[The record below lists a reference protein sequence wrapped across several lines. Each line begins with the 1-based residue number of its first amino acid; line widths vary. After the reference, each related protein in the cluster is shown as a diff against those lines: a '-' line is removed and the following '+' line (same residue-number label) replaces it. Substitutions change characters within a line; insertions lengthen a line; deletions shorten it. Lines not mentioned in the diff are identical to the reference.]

1 LRLALTL
8 FLFSVSASVRAQT
21 YTLRAGDVTM
31 QIDSSGARY
40 GFWRSGKPVLAAS
53 PAAGLVLAGEAVTH
67 ATKILCSPAKC
78 SFRIATASGERGTL
92 EVQLTPHSAQLH
104 FLPMSHGL
112 EVRFVTGGAQPA
124 FGLADDAVLNKNY
137 STDVTGFADD
147 HFLSGEGLVRL
158 VSNFI
163 IYPAQQFAVLLIDPD
178 TKIVHTS
185 ASEIVQG
192 VQHAPA
198 EGTTLQYFFGGM
210 HEIYDDYRLA
220 RMHAGYKVFPPKYEM
235 FGVGW
240 EAFGALGW
248 QTDQNTIK
256 ASVDRYLSLGY
267 PLQWIVI
274 GSGFWPA
281 PRQFK
286 ATTSFGMFDQVKYP
300 DPRALIAHFH
310 DERIKVLLGLR
321 ISFIT
326 DGPFSADGVAH
337 HYFLS
342 ENGQAIVFHGSWP
355 KSPYYLLDAHNPA
368 ALDWY
373 MGLTNRW
380 KAFGVD
386 GYKEDFYGYH
396 NLRDDKIDPVND
408 RLMAEGA
415 DIIERNG
422 YLSVDGDLQR
432 VNDFNYNQDQD
443 RGPVNAL
450 ALAYSGFPF
459 VYPDIVGGTFGEQ
472 RFSATRTPAMET
484 YIERNA
490 QWAALHSSMSM
501 GEPPWSFQNP
511 EVGKIMLAAARL
523 HDRLQP
529 YLYSFALRATRDGFP
544 WTMTP
549 LPIAYP
555 ERRTTYERENARV
568 RGYEWLIG
576 DALLATP
583 LYGNDY
589 ASAGTRDI
597 YLPPG
602 QWMDYDTGKLYPGD
616 TTLTA
621 FALPPEKT
629 PLFVGGSGVV
639 LEKSG
644 GAIVAR
650 VYPHAPIGKTIF
662 TLPGAAQNTTVTV
675 SHGRAQTVT
684 VLDGRSSVPAR
695 LNRYAWEFAVLPG
708 HTYGVELPRP

>member
-1 LRLALTL
+1 LRPTIALL
-8 FLFSVSASVRAQT
+8 LLSMSAPLYGQT
-21 YTLRAGDVTM
+21 YTLHAGDVTM
-31 QIDSSGARY
+31 QIDGAGARY
-40 GFWRSGKPVLAAS
+40 GFRQNGQPVVEPS
-53 PAAGLVLAGEAVTH
+53 PSAGMIIGGEALTH
-67 ATKILCSPAKC
+67 ATRISCSPAKC
-78 SFRIATASGERGTL
+78 SFRVATAGGDRGTL
-92 EVQLTPHSAQLH
+92 VVQLTPHTAQLH
-104 FLPMSHGL
+104 FVPLSPGV
-112 EVRFVTGGAQPA
+112 EVRFITTGAQPA
-124 FGLADDAVLNKNY
+124 FGLADDAVLNRNF
-137 STDVTGFADD
+137 STDVTGFAND

-163 IYPAQQFAVLLIDPD
+163 IYPAQRFAMVLIDPNA
-178 TKIVHTS
+178 KIVHTS

-192 VQHAPA
+192 VQRAPA
-198 EGTTLQYFFGGM
+198 EGTTLQYFFGDM
-210 HEIYDDYRLA
+210 HQIYAEYRLA
-220 RMHAGYKVFPPKYEM
+220 RMHAGYKVLAPKYEM

-248 QTDQNTIK
+248 QTDQKTIT
-256 ASVDRYLSLGY
+256 ASVDRYLSLRY
-267 PLQWIVI
+267 PLKWIVI

-281 PRQFK
+281 PREFN
-286 ATTSFGMFDQVKYP
+286 ATTSFGLFDKIKYP
-300 DPRALIAHFH
+300 DPRGLTAHFH
-310 DERIKVLLGLR
+310 NEDLKVLLGLR

-326 DGPFSADGVAH
+326 DGPFSAEGVSH

-342 ENGQAIVFHGSWP
+342 ENGQALVFHGSWP
-355 KSPYYLLDAHNPA
+355 KSPYYLLDAHNSA

-373 MGLTNRW
+373 MELTNRW
-380 KAFGVD
+380 KVFGVD

-432 VNDFNYNQDQD
+432 VNDFNYDQDQD

-472 RFSATRTPAMET
+472 HFSTQRTPAMET

-490 QWAALHSSMSM
+490 QWAAVHSSMSM

-511 EVGKIMLAAARL
+511 QVGQIMLSAAQL

-529 YLYSFALRATRDGFP
+529 YLYSFALRATQDGFP

-555 ERRTTYERENARV
+555 EQRATYERENAKV

-589 ASAGTRDI
+589 ATAETRDV

-602 QWMDYDTGKLYPGD
+602 QWMDYDTGKLYQGN
-616 TTLTA
+616 TTLTG
-621 FALPPEKT
+621 FALPTAKT
-629 PLFVGGSGVV
+629 PLFVGGSAVV

-644 GAIVAR
+644 KTIVAR
-650 VYPHAPIGKTIF
+650 VYPHAPAGKSVF
-662 TLPGAAQNTTVTV
+662 TLPGAAENTTVTV
-675 SHGRAQTVT
+675 SHKSAAATM
-684 VLDGRSSVPAR
+684 VLDGGSHAPSR
-695 LNRYAWEFAVLPG
+695 LDRYAWEFAVLPG
-708 HTYGVELPRP
+708 HAYQVELPAR

>member
-1 LRLALTL
+1 LRPTLALL
-8 FLFSVSASVRAQT
+8 LLLMSAPLYGQT
-21 YTLRAGDVTM
+21 YTLQAGDLTM
-31 QIDSSGARY
+31 TIDGKSASY
-40 GFWRSGKPVLAAS
+40 GFKQNGHPVVEPSSSAGMVIGGEPVTQAS
-53 PAAGLVLAGEAVTH
+53 RTS
-67 ATKILCSPAKC
+67 CSTARC
-78 SFRIATASGERGTL
+78 SFHLATASGDRGTL
-92 EVQLTPHSAQLH
+92 TVELRAHAAEL
-104 FLPMSHGL
+104 
-112 EVRFVTGGAQPA
+112 RFAPLSPGMETRFITAGAQPA
-124 FGLADDAVLNKNY
+124 YGLADDAVLNKNY
-137 STDVTGFADD
+137 STDVTGFSND

-163 IYPAQQFAVLLIDPD
+163 IYPAQRFAVLLIDPNA
-178 TKIVHTS
+178 KIVHTS
-185 ASEIVQG
+185 AAEIVQG

-198 EGTTLQYFFGGM
+198 EGTTVQYFFGDM
-210 HEIYDDYRLA
+210 HQIYSGYRLA
-220 RMHAGYKVFPPKYEM
+220 RIRAGYKVLPPKYEM

-248 QTDQNTIK
+248 QTDQTTITT
-256 ASVDRYLSLGY
+256 SVDRYVSLGY
-267 PLQWIVI
+267 PLKWIVI

-281 PRQFK
+281 PREFN
-286 ATTSFGMFDQVKYP
+286 ATTSFGLFDKVKYP
-300 DPRALIAHFH
+300 DPHGLTAHFH
-310 DERIKVLLGLR
+310 DEHLKVLLGLR

-326 DGPFSADGVAH
+326 DGPFSAEGVAH

-368 ALDWY
+368 ALGWY
-373 MGLTNRW
+373 MELTNRW
-380 KAFGVD
+380 KTFGVD

-432 VNDFNYNQDQD
+432 VNDFNYDQDQD

-472 RFSATRTPAMET
+472 HFSTQRTPAMET

-501 GEPPWSFQNP
+501 GEPPWSFQNAQ
-511 EVGKIMLAAARL
+511 VGQIMLAAAQL

-529 YLYSFALRATRDGFP
+529 YLYSFALRATEDGFP

-555 ERRTTYERENARV
+555 QQRETYARENAKV

-583 LYGNDY
+583 LYGNDC
-589 ASAGTRDI
+589 ATAQTRDV

-602 QWMDYDTGKLYPGD
+602 QWMDYDTGKVYQGN
-616 TTLTA
+616 TTLTG
-621 FALPPEKT
+621 FALPAGKT

-639 LEKSG
+639 LEKKSKT
-644 GAIVAR
+644 IVAR
-650 VYPHAPIGKTIF
+650 VYPHAPGGKSVF
-662 TLPGAAQNTTVTV
+662 TLPGATQQTTVTV
-675 SHGRAQTVT
+675 SLKNTAGASVR
-684 VLDGRSSVPAR
+684 DGASQVPSR
-695 LNRYAWEFAVLPG
+695 LERFAWEFAVDPG
-708 HTYGVELPRP
+708 HTYQVALPVR

>member
-1 LRLALTL
+1 LRSTVAV
-8 FLFSVSASVRAQT
+8 FLLSIGVSLYGQT
-21 YTLRAGDVTM
+21 CTLRAGSITM
-31 QIDSSGARY
+31 TIDEGGARY
-40 GFWRSGKPVLAAS
+40 GFARSGQAVVGPAATAGLVIGGKPVTRAAKTS
-53 PAAGLVLAGEAVTH
+53 CSGAEASFSISTADGEQGTWTVH
-67 ATKILCSPAKC
+67 LMPERATLRFIPSKP
-78 SFRIATASGERGTL
+78 GG
-92 EVQLTPHSAQLH
+92 
-104 FLPMSHGL
+104 
-112 EVRFVTGGAQPA
+112 EVRFVTAGVHPA
-124 FGLADDAVLNKNY
+124 FGLADAAVLNKNY

-163 IYPAQQFAVLLIDPD
+163 VYPAQQFALLLIDPN

-185 ASEIVQG
+185 ETEIVQG
-192 VQHAPA
+192 VQRAPA
-198 EGTTLQYFFGGM
+198 EGTTLEYFFGDM
-210 HEIYDDYRLA
+210 HQIYREYRLA
-220 RMHAGYKVFPPKYEM
+220 RIRAGYKILPPKYEM

-248 QTDQNTIK
+248 DTDQKTIGG
-256 ASVDRYLSLGY
+256 SIDRYLALGY

-281 PRQFK
+281 PREFN
-286 ATTSFGMFDQVKYP
+286 ATTSFGMFDEAKYP
-300 DPRALIAHFH
+300 DPKALMAHFH
-310 DERIKVLLGLR
+310 DEHLKVLLGLR

-326 DGPFSADGVAH
+326 DGPFSAEGVAH

-342 ENGQAIVFHGSWP
+342 EGGEAKVFHGSWP
-355 KSPYYLLDAHNPA
+355 KSPYFLLDAHNPA

-373 MGLTNRW
+373 IDLTNRW

-408 RLMAEGA
+408 RLMAEHA

-422 YLSVDGDLQR
+422 YLSVDGDLHR
-432 VNDFNYNQDQD
+432 INDFNYDQDQD

-472 RFSATRTPAMET
+472 HFSTQRTPRMET

-501 GEPPWSFQNP
+501 GEPPWSFKNP
-511 EVGKIMLAAARL
+511 EVGRIMLAAAKL

-529 YLYSFALRATRDGFP
+529 YLYSFALRATGDGFP

-549 LPIAYP
+549 LPLAYP
-555 ERRTTYERENARV
+555 KQAAVYDRENAKV

-589 ASAGTRDI
+589 ESAQTRDI

-602 QWMDYDTGKLYPGD
+602 QWMDYETGRLFQGN
-616 TTLTA
+616 TTLHGY
-621 FALPPEKT
+621 ALPPAKT
-629 PLFVGGSGVV
+629 ALFVGGSGVV
-639 LEKSG
+639 LEKAGS
-644 GAIVAR
+644 AIVAR
-650 VYPHAPIGKTIF
+650 VYPHAPAGKNIF
-662 TLPGAAQNTTVTV
+662 TLPGAARETTVV
-675 SHGRAQTVT
+675 VVHGSVPAAK
-684 VLDGRSSVPAR
+684 VLDGDAPSSAA
-695 LNRYAWEFAVLPG
+695 LERYAWQFPLLAG
-708 HTYGVELPRP
+708 HTYHVTLLGK

>member
-1 LRLALTL
+1 LRPILALL
-8 FLFSVSASVRAQT
+8 LLLVSAPLYGQT
-21 YTLRAGDVTM
+21 YTLHAGDLTM
-31 QIDSSGARY
+31 TIEGAGARY
-40 GFWRSGKPVLAAS
+40 GFKQNGHPVVEPSSSSGMVIGGEPVMHAS
-53 PAAGLVLAGEAVTH
+53 
-67 ATKILCSPAKC
+67 KISCSTDKC
-78 SFRIATASGERGTL
+78 SFHLATASGDRGTMTV
-92 EVQLTPHSAQLH
+92 ELTAHTAQL
-104 FLPMSHGL
+104 
-112 EVRFVTGGAQPA
+112 RFVPLSPEMEVGFVTAGAQPA
-124 FGLADDAVLNKNY
+124 YGLADDAVLNKNY
-137 STDVTGFADD
+137 STDVTGFSND

-163 IYPAQQFAVLLIDPD
+163 IYPAQRFAVLLIDPNA
-178 TKIVHTS
+178 KIVHTS
-185 ASEIVQG
+185 AAEIVQG
-192 VQHAPA
+192 VHHAPA
-198 EGTTLQYFFGGM
+198 EGTTLQYFFGDM
-210 HEIYDDYRLA
+210 HEIYAGYRLA
-220 RMHAGYKVFPPKYEM
+220 RIHAGYKVMPPKYEM

-248 QTDQNTIK
+248 QTDQKTIT

-267 PLQWIVI
+267 PLKWIVI
-274 GSGFWPA
+274 GSGFWPS
-281 PRQFK
+281 PREFN
-286 ATTSFGMFDQVKYP
+286 ATTSFGLFDKIKYP
-300 DPRALIAHFH
+300 DPHGLTAHFH
-310 DERIKVLLGLR
+310 DEHLKVLLGLR

-326 DGPFSADGVAH
+326 DGPFSAEGVAH

-380 KAFGVD
+380 KDFGVD

-432 VNDFNYNQDQD
+432 VNDFNYDQGQD

-472 RFSATRTPAMET
+472 HFSTQRTPAMET

-501 GEPPWSFQNP
+501 GEPPWSFQNAQ
-511 EVGKIMLAAARL
+511 VGQIMLAAAQL

-529 YLYSFALRATRDGFP
+529 YLYSFALRATEDGFP
-544 WTMTP
+544 WTMSP

-555 ERRTTYERENARV
+555 RQRETYARENAKV

-589 ASAGTRDI
+589 ATAETRDV

-602 QWMDYDTGKLYPGD
+602 QWMDYDTGKLYQGN
-616 TTLTA
+616 TTLTG
-621 FALPPEKT
+621 FALPAAKA

-639 LEKSG
+639 LEKKG
-644 GAIVAR
+644 KTIVAR
-650 VYPHAPIGKTIF
+650 VYPHAAEGKSVF
-662 TLPGAAQNTTVTV
+662 TLPGATQKTTVTV
-675 SHGRAQTVT
+675 SHTNVAAAEVR
-684 VLDGRSSVPAR
+684 DGGNQVPNR
-695 LNRYAWEFAVLPG
+695 LERYAWEFAVDPG
-708 HTYGVELPRP
+708 HTYQVALPVR